1 MMHVVRVRP
10 REMELSPDVK
20 SQFIRAGYGRAG
32 ASRMQLGS
40 HKARII
46 KRFYGRTSCVRLT
59 SRGRGGDKGSLLAGL
74 SAGDCASRK
83 VGGKIGAP

>member
-1 MMHVVRVRP
+1 MMHVVRARP
-10 REMELSPDVK
+10 REMELSPDAK

-32 ASRMQLGS
+32 ASRMPLGS

-59 SRGRGGDKGSLLAGL
+59 SRGLGRDKGPLLAGL
-74 SAGDCASRK
+74 SAGDCGSRK
-83 VGGKIGAP
+83 IGGKIGAP